1 MQLESDKINIGKKY
15 KVKTNNSK
23 KIKARVVSVNDS
35 SIFLQKGKVKKIVLL
50 SEIKQIR
57 KRKFSYLKTA
67 AIPITIA
74 VFFAYGISNSLDLNI
89 GEIQAPN

>member
-1 MQLESDKINIGKKY
+1 MESDKINIGKKY

>member
-1 MQLESDKINIGKKY
+1 M
-15 KVKTNNSK
+15 
-23 KIKARVVSVNDS
+23 
-35 SIFLQKGKVKKIVLL
+35 